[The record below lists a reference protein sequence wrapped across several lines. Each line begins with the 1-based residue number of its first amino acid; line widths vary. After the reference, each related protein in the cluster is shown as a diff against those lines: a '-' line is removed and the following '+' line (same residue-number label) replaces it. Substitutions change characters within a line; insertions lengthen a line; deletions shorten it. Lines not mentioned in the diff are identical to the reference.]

1 MSITNYTELQT
12 AVLDFMARNE
22 LTGNVADFI
31 GLAEARL
38 NRELGAVETES
49 TITATADVNA
59 IDVAS
64 LSVVEPL
71 ALLIAQAGC
80 DEIELTPKVDGTY
93 PRLTSSGTPRYC
105 SLIDQ
110 GETVVFDRPPDMA
123 YPMRFRFRQRFALSL
138 SAPTNWLL
146 TNHPDI
152 YLAASIVWGNIFIQA
167 TDKTAFY
174 KAILDDG
181 LPSLKNTIARQKRAV
196 LTVDPMLQRI
206 GHRVWG
212 NGWANGAWW

>member
-31 GLAEARL
+31 TLAEARL
-38 NRELGAVETES
+38 NRELGAVEVND
-49 TITATADVNA
+49 TITAVTNVNA
-59 IDVAS
+59 IDVTS

-71 ALLIAQAGC
+71 ALLIAQTGF

-93 PRLTSSGTPRYC
+93 PRLTSSGMPRYF

-110 GETVVFDRPPDMA
+110 GTSIVFDRAPDTT
-123 YPMRFRFRQRFALSL
+123 YPMRFRFRQRFALSAL
-138 SAPTNWLL
+138 APTNWLL

-152 YLAASIVWGNIFIQA
+152 YLAACIVWGNIFIGA

-174 KAILDDG
+174 KAVLDDG
-181 LPSLKNTIARQKRAV
+181 MPSLKNTIARQKRAV
-196 LTVDPMLQRI
+196 LTVDPMLQCI
-206 GHRVWG
+206 GRRVWG
-212 NGWANGAWW
+212 NQWANE